1 MIASVC
7 LSVGKISHKVV
18 EEFFMDFVDGYVLE
32 HLTIDYVQKIGDDL
46 NPDLDKDFSVTSQY
60 GSSSAVVV

>member
-1 MIASVC
+1 
-7 LSVGKISHKVV
+7 
-18 EEFFMDFVDGYVLE
+18 MDFVDGYVLE